1 MTILSSTDI
10 KREIAAGNIV
20 IAGGSPNIQNCS
32 VDVTLGKHYFRHRSL
47 IADYFGGSKR
57 CKMLMPTLNPTDTAQ
72 VRDFW
77 NQQETADDC
86 IVIRPG
92 ETILAH
98 TEEFIG
104 GSHHITTMLRARSS
118 MGRCNITICRDAG
131 WGDIGYINR
140 WCLQIT
146 NNNLDTNIMLPV
158 GTRIGQIIFLYSSV
172 PESQYQGQYQST
184 LDPEQLVAN
193 WRPENML
200 PSLV

>member
-32 VDVTLGKHYFRHRSL
+32 VDVTLGKHYFRHQSL
-47 IADYFGGSKR
+47 ISDCFNDSKIYA
-57 CKMLMPTLNPTDTAQ
+57 MLIPTLDPTDPSQ
-72 VRDFW
+72 VRKFW
-77 NQQETADDC
+77 NQQETADGC

-104 GSHHITTMLRARSS
+104 GCHHITTMLRARSS
-118 MGRCNITICRDAG
+118 MGRCNVTICRDAG

-146 NNNLDTNIMLPV
+146 NNNLNANIMLPV

-184 LDPEQLVAN
+184 LDIEQLVAN
-193 WRPENML
+193 WKPENML